1 MTEHEEYKWKLVITD
16 EGGKEQSSYYYTH
29 QELEFPE
36 QRAKQR
42 GAKTQVHNLDHQRK
56 WWKLRTE
63 ELLQRVRT
71 GMATTQ
77 DAIMVEK
84 LVWDLNDRL
93 PDAEKF
99 LDKG

>member
-1 MTEHEEYKWKLVITD
+1 MTEPEEYKWKLVITD

-56 WWKLRTE
+56 WWKLHT
-63 ELLQRVRT
+63 
-71 GMATTQ
+71 
-77 DAIMVEK
+77 EK
-84 LVWDLNDRL
+84 LLNVCARGWRQRRMQSWL
-93 PDAEKF
+93 RSWS
-99 LDKG
+99 GT

>member
-1 MTEHEEYKWKLVITD
+1 M
-16 EGGKEQSSYYYTH
+16 
-29 QELEFPE
+29 
-36 QRAKQR
+36 
-42 GAKTQVHNLDHQRK
+42 HNLDHQRK

-77 DAIMVEK
+77 DAIMIEK
-84 LVWDLNDRL
+84 FVFDYNQML
-93 PDAEKF
+93 PEPEKF